1 MEIRDLREQAQ
12 RIYHEM
18 RAILDAADAEQR
30 GLTAE
35 ENERYDRLDEELGN
49 LLEEIERRE
58 RMERVARRLDTI
70 VRDAVPAVR
79 QEHND
84 VERAFET
91 YLRRGERSLGEHEVR
106 ALSTITGSGGGY
118 LVPQTWAREL
128 IQIIAQYSAVRQVA
142 NVIRTD
148 SGEPILYPI
157 VDDTAVEGAL
167 VAENAASPTADV
179 TFDQKRLDVYTFS
192 AKVTEVPL
200 QLIQDS
206 AYPVDRVLIQ
216 LFGERLGRATERY
229 YVTGTGVNQPQGILQ
244 ATVGHTTA
252 SATALTF
259 DDILSLIHSV
269 DPAYRQNA
277 VFVLNDATLLAIRKL
292 KDNNNQ
298 PLWQISYREGEP
310 NRILG
315 YPYVVSPYMP
325 TMAASAKVIVF
336 GDFRSGYV
344 IRDVNGIEVVRSDR
358 NLVDRYQM
366 EFNAWL
372 RSGGIIVNTRAIRL
386 LQMGA

>member
-35 ENERYDRLDEELGN
+35 ESERYDQLDEELGN

-325 TMAASAKVIVF
+325 TMAASAKVIAF

>member
-35 ENERYDRLDEELGN
+35 ESERYDRLDEELGN

-325 TMAASAKVIVF
+325 TMAASAKVIAF

-366 EFNAWL
+366 AFNAWL

>member
-1 MEIRDLREQAQ
+1 MEIRDLREQSQ

-35 ENERYDRLDEELGN
+35 ESERYDRLDEELGN

-325 TMAASAKVIVF
+325 TMAASAKVIAF

>member
-1 MEIRDLREQAQ
+1 MEIRELREQAQ
-12 RIYHEM
+12 RVYHEM

-35 ENERYDRLDEELGN
+35 ESERYDRLDEELGN

-58 RMERVARRLDTI
+58 RMERVARHLDTI

-79 QEHND
+79 QEYND

-106 ALSTITGSGGGY
+106 ALSSITGSLGGY

-128 IQIIAQYSAVRQVA
+128 IQIITQYSAIRQVA
-142 NVIRTD
+142 SVIRTD

-179 TFDQKRLDVYTFS
+179 TFDQKRLDVHLFS

-200 QLIQDS
+200 QLLQDS
-206 AYPVDRVLIQ
+206 AYQVDRLLIQ
-216 LFGERLGRATERY
+216 LFGERLGRVTERH
-229 YVTGTGVNQPQGILQ
+229 YVTGTGLNQPQGILE
-244 ATVGHTTA
+244 APVGHTA
-252 SATALTF
+252 SSATTITF

-269 DPAYRQNA
+269 DPAYRQNG

-292 KDNNNQ
+292 KDATNQ
-298 PLWQISYREGEP
+298 PLWQLSYREGEP

-325 TMAASAKVIVF
+325 TIAANAKVIAF
-336 GDFRSGYV
+336 GDFRSAYV

-366 EFNAWL
+366 QFNAWL

>member
-1 MEIRDLREQAQ
+1 MEIRELREQAQ
-12 RIYHEM
+12 RVYHEM

-35 ENERYDRLDEELGN
+35 ESERYDRLDEELGN

-58 RMERVARRLDTI
+58 RMERVARHLDTI

-79 QEHND
+79 QEYND

-106 ALSTITGSGGGY
+106 ALSTITGPLGGY
-118 LVPQTWAREL
+118 LVPQTWARQL
-128 IQIIAQYSAVRQVA
+128 IEIMAQYSAVRQVA

-157 VDDTAVEGAL
+157 VDDTATEGVI
-167 VAENAASPTADV
+167 VAENTASPTADV
-179 TFDQKRLDVYTFS
+179 TFEQKRLDVYTFS
-192 AKVTEVPL
+192 AKVAEVPL
-200 QLIQDS
+200 QLLQDS
-206 AYPVDRVLIQ
+206 AYPVDRLLVQ
-216 LFGERLGRATERY
+216 LFGERLGRVTERH

-244 ATVGHTTA
+244 APVGHTAA

-269 DPAYRQNA
+269 DPAYRQNC

-292 KDNNNQ
+292 KDNQNQ

-315 YPYVVSPYMP
+315 FPYVVSPYMP
-325 TMAASAKVIVF
+325 TIAANAKVIAF
-336 GDFRSGYV
+336 GDLRSAYV

-366 EFNAWL
+366 QFNAWL